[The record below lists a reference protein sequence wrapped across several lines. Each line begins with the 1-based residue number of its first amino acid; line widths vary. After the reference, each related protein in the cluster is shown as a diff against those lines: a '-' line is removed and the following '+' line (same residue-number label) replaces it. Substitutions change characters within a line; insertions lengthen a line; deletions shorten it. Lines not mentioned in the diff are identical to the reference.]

1 MNIAAYCR
9 VSTDKEDQLN
19 SLETQK
25 KFFQEFADKNGHN
38 LTRVYA
44 DEGISGT
51 KTKNRKEFLRLMQD
65 ARHKTFDMI
74 IVKDISRFARNTV
87 DLLQNIRE
95 LKALGIETT
104 FLTSNMGVLG
114 QSEFVLTIFGA
125 LAQEESANISKR
137 VKFGKKENAK
147 KGKVPNIVYGYNKM
161 PKDYFHLVINEHE
174 AEIVREI
181 YHMYLKQGYGAAKI
195 ANILNERGEL
205 TKRKCKFSQNAIC
218 RILTNPIYTGK
229 IINGKQEVSDFLTG
243 LREEKDESDWIV
255 TDKPELAIISQ
266 EEQEQARKILQSRHS
281 AFHLTHERESNRFLF
296 STLIKCKD
304 CGWSFRRVVRKYKN
318 TYIRW
323 VCSGHNGRGAD
334 SCPNAIVLDEE
345 ELIQEIDAY
354 LQRMLKDEEKIEK
367 NIKTAFLRK
376 YQSDSDNEKEKREL
390 QRELQKNKRNQQKYI
405 DMYMDDLITRE
416 TLNKEIGGLK
426 KEIEKLEGRL
436 KFIDR
441 NLDKS
446 ENIDKL
452 ISENFKKIKSG
463 RSIRNMTN
471 LQLKTIIDRI
481 EVDKEGNID
490 IYFKLLNDLGLDE
503 TVLFCDDRT

>member
-25 KFFQEFADKNGHN
+25 KFFEEFAMKNGHN
-38 LTRVYA
+38 LARVYA

-51 KTKNRKEFLRLMQD
+51 KTKNRKEFLRLMRD
-65 ARHKTFDMI
+65 ARQKAFDMI

-87 DLLQNIRE
+87 DLLQNVRE

-104 FLTSNMGVLG
+104 FLTANMSVLG
-114 QSEFVLTIFGA
+114 QSEFVLTVFGA

-147 KGKVPNIVYGYNKM
+147 RGKVPNIVYGYNKA
-161 PKDYFHLVINEHE
+161 PKDYFHLSINEHE

-181 YHMYLKQGYGAAKI
+181 YHMYLTKGYGAAKI

-205 TKRKCKFSQNAIC
+205 TKRKCRFSQNAIC
-218 RILTNPIYTGK
+218 RILTNPIYTGR

-243 LREEKDESDWIV
+243 KRVDRDEEDWMV
-255 TDKPELAIISQ
+255 VDKPELAIISRK
-266 EEQEQARKILQSRHS
+266 EQEQAQRILQSRHS
-281 AFHLTHERESNRFLF
+281 AFHMTHERESNRFLF
-296 STLIKCKD
+296 STLIKCRD
-304 CGWSFRRVVRKYKN
+304 CGWSFRRIVRKYKN

-334 SCPNAIVLDEE
+334 SCPNAIVLDED
-345 ELIQEIDAY
+345 ELIQKIDAY
-354 LQRMLKDEEKIEK
+354 LQRMFEDEKQIEK
-367 NIKTAFLRK
+367 NIKAAFLRK
-376 YQSDSDNEKEKREL
+376 YQSDSDNERKRQEI
-390 QRELQKNKRNQQKYI
+390 RCKLQKYRRRQQKYT

-416 TLNKEIGGLK
+416 MLNKEMGGLK
-426 KEIEKLEGRL
+426 DAIVKLEGQL
-436 KFIDR
+436 KFIDW

-446 ENIDKL
+446 ENIERL
-452 ISENFKKIKSG
+452 LAESFKEIKTVH
-463 RSIRNMTN
+463 SIQAMTN
-471 LQLKTIIDRI
+471 LQLKALIDRI
-481 EVDKEGNID
+481 EVDREGHID
-490 IYFKLLNDLGLDE
+490 IYFKLLSDLGLDE
-503 TVLFCDDRT
+503 AVLFCTDGT

>member
-25 KFFQEFADKNGHN
+25 KFFEEFANKNGHN
-38 LTRVYA
+38 LVRIYA

-51 KTKNRKEFLRLMQD
+51 KTKNRTEFLQLMKD
-65 ARHKTFDMI
+65 ARQKNFDMI

-87 DLLQNIRE
+87 DLLQNIRV
-95 LKALGIETT
+95 LKSLGIETT
-104 FLTSNMGVLG
+104 FLTANMTVLG
-114 QSEFVLTIFGA
+114 QSEFILTVFAA

-147 KGKVPNIVYGYNKM
+147 KGKVPNIVYGYNKT
-161 PKDYFHLVINEHE
+161 PKNYFQLTINEHE

-181 YHMYLKQGYGAAKI
+181 YHMYLTKGYGAAKI

-229 IINGKQEVSDFLTG
+229 IINGKQEVADFLTG
-243 LREEKDESDWIV
+243 QRAEKEEQDWLV
-255 TDKPELAIISQ
+255 VDRPELAIISC
-266 EEQEQARKILQSRHS
+266 EEQAQAQKLLKSRHS
-281 AFHLTHERESNRFLF
+281 RFHLTSTRESNRYLF

-304 CGWSFRRVVRKYKN
+304 CGWSFRRIVRTYKN
-318 TYIRW
+318 TYVRW
-323 VCSGHNGRGAD
+323 VCSGHNGKGAD
-334 SCPNAIVLDEE
+334 NCPNAIVLDEDD
-345 ELIQEIDAY
+345 LIQEIDSY
-354 LQRMLKDEEKIEK
+354 LQRMLKDKKQIEK
-367 NIKTAFLRK
+367 KIREAFLQK
-376 YQSDSDNEKEKREL
+376 YQSDSSNEKEKREL
-390 QRELQKNKRNQQKYI
+390 QRELQKYQTMQQKFT
-405 DMYMDDLITRE
+405 DMYMDDLISRE
-416 TLNKEIGGLK
+416 MLNREIGGLK
-426 KEIEKLEGRL
+426 EKIEKIESKLR
-436 KFIDR
+436 FINR

-446 ENIDKL
+446 ENLEQL
-452 ISENFKKIKSG
+452 IAKNFKEIKTY

-481 EVDKEGNID
+481 EVDHEGNID
-490 IYFKLLNDLGLDE
+490 IYFKLLSDLGLDE
-503 TVLFCDDRT
+503 TVLFYDDRT